1 MTLCV
6 AFFLCLIDVRSY
18 DLVQEKSIG
27 CWRRYSIPFHGSE
40 DSSLCVL
47 HIFSLHTCHHGQSMV
62 VCFWRLQLLLHKG
75 WSLSFLTL
83 VFSEYFLK
91 LGTQW
96 FYEPFP
102 VDTWALRTPAGTRD
116 QVQCS
121 ELQSGFPFSHTPS
134 ANSSSYTYFTWPF
147 WSVPIKTWFGWCL
160 YVSSC
165 SWPTAPGRV
174 VPHAE
179 ETRHCRCHGALCG
192 HILARFLSL
201 MPVLC
206 RQNRLLVLQES
217 EKGLFSWTTFRGEIS
232 LFLSVFT

>member
-1 MTLCV
+1 MYCFLSLPDWRPFIWPGPSEIKRLLAPIFHSFPWIRRFFTLRIPHFFLDSCTTDIRWLCV
-6 AFFLCLIDVRSY
+6 FDDCSYFCTKAGVCLFWLWFSPNISSNSVRS
-18 DLVQEKSIG
+18 DSMNHSLL
-27 CWRRYSIPFHGSE
+27 IPGHWEHPQGS
-40 DSSLCVL
+40 
-47 HIFSLHTCHHGQSMV
+47 HT
-62 VCFWRLQLLLHKG
+62 
-75 WSLSFLTL
+75 
-83 VFSEYFLK
+83 
-91 LGTQW
+91 
-96 FYEPFP
+96 
-102 VDTWALRTPAGTRD
+102 TRD

-165 SWPTAPGRV
+165 SCPTAPDRV

-179 ETRHCRCHGALCG
+179 GTRHCRCHGALCG

-217 EKGLFSWTTFRGEIS
+217 EKGLFSWLTFRGEIS